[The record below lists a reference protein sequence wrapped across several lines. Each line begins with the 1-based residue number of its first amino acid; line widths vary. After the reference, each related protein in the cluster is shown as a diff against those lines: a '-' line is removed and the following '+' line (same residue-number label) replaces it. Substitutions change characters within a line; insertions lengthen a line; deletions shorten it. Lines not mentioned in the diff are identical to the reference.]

1 VVNFHGPCAS
11 LRCSLKE
18 TPKPNPTYLSLEEA
32 ARKYGVK
39 EKVLT
44 QLIADGMLQARTT
57 PSGELLVVADKNG
70 NSQEPQTK
78 EEIIAAKFAH
88 LRSQPISVSEA
99 SRKYSKTFGV
109 TISQPL
115 ISRWVKLGYI
125 TVLNRGYRLQL
136 DEAEVAY
143 CTDVFAQKHREYEG
157 RMQGVNIF
165 DEDGN
170 PYQLKYPEIAEQKRA
185 QRRSERDYAD

>member
-1 VVNFHGPCAS
+1 VVNFPGTCAS
-11 LRCSLKE
+11 QNSSLKE
-18 TPKPNPTYLSLEEA
+18 PPMPNPTYLSLEEA

-44 QLIADGMLQARTT
+44 QLIADGMVQTRTT
-57 PSGELLVVADKNG
+57 SSGELLVVADKNG
-70 NSQEPQTK
+70 NSQEPRTK
-78 EEIIAAKFAH
+78 QEIITARFAH

-125 TVLNRGYRLQL
+125 TVLNRGYRVQI

-143 CTDVFAQKHREYEG
+143 CADIFAQKHREYEG
-157 RMQGVNIF
+157 RMQGVNVF

-170 PYQLKYPEIAEQKRA
+170 PYQLKYPEIAEQKRT
-185 QRRSERDYAD
+185 QRRAERDYTN